1 MSKFKLQHNI
11 KGEEVPQILRE
22 HLDKIVHAWFDYL
35 RINNH
40 IPEGS
45 VHITYNMLN
54 YVDNPSGARVRP
66 QNIVLEYDEALE
78 TLDAELVKWYER
90 IHNFRRYLSVI
101 KHAFSQNTM
110 WAMVFPEHPKAERT
124 DPDRL
129 NIMKLKMS
137 ESNFEFINKV
147 EDDFYQFVALN
158 RVLNQ

>member
-11 KGEEVPQILRE
+11 KGEEVPLILRE
-22 HLDKIVHAWFDYL
+22 QLDKIVHAWFDYL
-35 RINNH
+35 RINH
-40 IPEGS
+40 YIPEGS
-45 VHITYNMLN
+45 LHITYGMLN
-54 YVDNPSGARVRP
+54 YVDNLSGARVRP
-66 QNIVLEYDEALE
+66 QYIILDCDEALE

-90 IHNFRRYLSVI
+90 ILNFRRYLSVI

-129 NIMKLKMS
+129 NIMKARMS